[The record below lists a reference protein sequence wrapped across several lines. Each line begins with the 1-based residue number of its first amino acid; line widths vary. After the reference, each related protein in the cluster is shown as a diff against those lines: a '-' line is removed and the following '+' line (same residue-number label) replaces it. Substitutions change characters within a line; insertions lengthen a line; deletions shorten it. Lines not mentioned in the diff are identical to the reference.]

1 MNAKFIM
8 PVVGGPESHLLV
20 AIAAGIAG
28 TSELRAVS
36 SERPQLAAVTTTV
49 LKFKAWIIPVSLK

>member
-1 MNAKFIM
+1 M